1 MDSLPIEKW
10 SGEVFSQLGIVRSFI
25 VAFRSAKE
33 WKNAT
38 FAERKATLV
47 FRTML
52 GILGREVIHELCER
66 LDACHRHRVVNAGSN
81 SADASV
87 TF

>member
-1 MDSLPIEKW
+1 M
-10 SGEVFSQLGIVRSFI
+10 FSIVRSFI

-33 WKNAT
+33 WENAT

-52 GILGREVIHELCER
+52 SRKVLYLNWR
-66 LDACHRHRVVNAGSN
+66 
-81 SADASV
+81 
-87 TF
+87 